1 MLYYNPAEAFLN
13 TPPFVLRHD
22 LFSKIELNEIIEYGH
37 NLNLIKAEVKTN
49 KFKNSNDDVQEIDE
63 TIRVSEIAW
72 VVFNNESKWFYDKI
86 ATAIDDLNLRFYQ
99 FDLHGF
105 ENMQFTVYDSK
116 LSSKYDWHMDT
127 LFGTAHDSFTRKLS
141 ATLLL
146 NDNFEGG
153 NFEISR
159 YSVPKMPAG
168 SLIVFPSFMMHRVS
182 PIIEGIRN
190 SIVCWCVGPKF
201 K

>member
-1 MLYYNPAEAFLN
+1 MILKEKI
-13 TPPFVLRHD
+13 
-22 LFSKIELNEIIEYGH
+22 LFSKQECNSIISYNETHITNWLMSDRKYHSQPIAYSLETNWLFDKLKDFVERETNIETRTIKKTIHFHKFTKGDWFGKH
-37 NLNLIKAEVKTN
+37 N
-49 KFKNSNDDVQEIDE
+49 DVRDN
-63 TIRVSEIAW
+63 RLYAVG
-72 VVFNNESKWFYDKI
+72 V
-86 ATAIDDLNLRFYQ
+86 
-99 FDLHGF
+99 
-105 ENMQFTVYDSK
+105 
-116 LSSKYDWHMDT
+116 
-127 LFGTAHDSFTRKLS
+127 
-141 ATLLL
+141 LL